1 MCARATH
8 IGHAHCVRRYFP
20 TGDGIVGPTTR
31 QYIGMQLSFPSVS
44 KQYSGVQALVST
56 DPFGG
61 KPLAPPTGAASGWA
75 A

>member
-1 MCARATH
+1 
-8 IGHAHCVRRYFP
+8 
-20 TGDGIVGPTTR
+20 
-31 QYIGMQLSFPSVS
+31 MQLSFPSVS